1 MVILPSPAM
10 SIAWALIVLASFG
23 CAYQLLAAY
32 AVRRWAARPRPSPVE
47 RPPVTLLKPL
57 CGDEIT
63 LRDDLRSFFR
73 LSYPKVQMVCGV
85 RDATDPAIGVVRQ
98 LQATLPAA
106 DIALV
111 VDPKIYGTNYK
122 VSNLI
127 NMMTAAKHDILALSD
142 SDMRMEPDDLDLVIG
157 TLEQPGTGL
166 ATCLYLGE
174 PQPGIW
180 SELGAAGVN
189 LGFVPSAMVSKLLG
203 GKVGCYGATIAL
215 RRETLESVGG
225 FQALKDQLADDYALG
240 ALVRER
246 GLRVAVAPNLL
257 RTAVNER
264 SFTDLVRHELR
275 WARTIRNTAPFGFA
289 GTVIT
294 HPIPLALLA
303 CALGLTAGL
312 AWPMLAGVLASAV
325 ACRLAL
331 VTRVLRALGA
341 PRLRWWLLLPRDL
354 LSLVIL
360 LLAYC
365 GRSVSWRQSAFHL
378 DSAGT
383 LVAEGETRG

>member
-1 MVILPSPAM
+1 
-10 SIAWALIVLASFG
+10 
-23 CAYQLLAAY
+23 
-32 AVRRWAARPRPSPVE
+32 
-47 RPPVTLLKPL
+47 
-57 CGDEIT
+57 
-63 LRDDLRSFFR
+63 
-73 LSYPKVQMVCGV
+73 
-85 RDATDPAIGVVRQ
+85 
-98 LQATLPAA
+98 
-106 DIALV
+106 
-111 VDPKIYGTNYK
+111 
-122 VSNLI
+122 
-127 NMMTAAKHDILALSD
+127 
-142 SDMRMEPDDLDLVIG
+142 
-157 TLEQPGTGL
+157 
-166 ATCLYLGE
+166 
-174 PQPGIW
+174 
-180 SELGAAGVN
+180 
-189 LGFVPSAMVSKLLG
+189 
-203 GKVGCYGATIAL
+203 
-215 RRETLESVGG
+215 VGG
-225 FQALKDQLADDYALG
+225 FQALKDHLADDYALG

-257 RTAVNER
+257 RTAVNEP
-264 SFTDLVRHELR
+264 SFADLVRHELR

-303 CALGLTAGL
+303 CALGLTGGL

-331 VTRVLRALGA
+331 VTSVMRALGA
-341 PRLRWWLLLPRDL
+341 PRLRWWLLLPRDI